1 MKFLVLTT
9 LDNSIDAHILR
20 TKLESEGIPC
30 FLNNENITNL
40 TPHLYK
46 ILGFGVQIFVPEDR
60 LKEAKDIAGIDEG
73 SIKCPNCKSSNI
85 TNRLLTGWN
94 KIALTLLS
102 LISAAP
108 IGNLLNQYVC
118 YDCNTEFKS
127 NTI

>member
-1 MKFLVLTT
+1 MKFSILAT

-46 ILGFGVQIFVPEDR
+46 ILGFGVQVFVPQDKLE
-60 LKEAKDIAGIDEG
+60 EAKVIIGLDEG

-85 TNRLLTGWN
+85 TNHFLTGWN

-102 LISAAP
+102 LISTAP

-118 YDCNTEFKS
+118 SDCKTEFK
-127 NTI
+127 NNII